1 MERHVAHYNTAAARR
16 RGRTVLFASLL
27 ALILAFAILPVAA
40 AGCGEDEPNAGDGAV
55 LTIEQALAA
64 EPGEPLKVTGAIV
77 ATGTGADA
85 KIVLA
90 SVLLESYPPQA
101 GGATLPVSALDLA
114 SLVGL
119 SSTAGQSDMA
129 PVTWSDYPVVLEG
142 VMKDGVL
149 EVEGTPRV
157 AEATSGDIRVRFSP
171 VSEPLLADAGIV
183 WWAFDLQNVGSAPVD
198 LTFSSGQRAD
208 VILSQDGVEK
218 YRWSQGK
225 AFTEAIET
233 FTGEPGQ
240 VFPIVLNDEFA
251 LAPGQYDLV
260 ATVTATVGPEGAAL
274 PLPEVTMQVTVY

>member
-1 MERHVAHYNTAAARR
+1 MEHRVAHHNIAADRR

-27 ALILAFAILPVAA
+27 VLILAVAILPVAV
-40 AGCGEDEPNAGDGAV
+40 AGCGADEPSAGDGAV

-64 EPGEPLKVTGAIV
+64 EPGEPIKVTGAIV
-77 ATGTGADA
+77 ATGSDADA

-90 SVLLESYPPQA
+90 SALLESYPPQA
-101 GGATLPVSALDLA
+101 GGATLPVTGLDLA

-119 SSTAGQSDMA
+119 SSTAGQPDMA
-129 PVTWSDYPVVLEG
+129 SVTWSDYPVVLEG
-142 VMKDGVL
+142 VIKEGVL
-149 EVEGTPRV
+149 QVQGTPRV
-157 AEATSGDIRVRFSP
+157 AEATSGDVRVRFSP
-171 VSEPLLADAGIV
+171 VSEPLLADAGTV

-208 VILSQDGVEK
+208 VVLSQDGVEK

-240 VFPIVLNDEFA
+240 VFPIVLNDQFA
-251 LAPGQYDLV
+251 VEPGQYDLV
-260 ATVTATVGPEGAAL
+260 ATVTATVGPEGAAQ
-274 PLPEVTMQVTVY
+274 PLPELTMQVTVY